1 MNNFKSFME
10 KFKKNMLIYIVVWLI
25 VAILLVAP
33 ITYTITQA
41 RLEGITWLQGITLHI
56 IDNIFKFPITV
67 IFENTYIHDFIEGMK
82 YYSII
87 YLVIVITAIY
97 KTLPKSSYDKIEHGS
112 SDWCEPGEQYRI
124 LSKKNGLILA
134 KDNYLPIDKTR
145 KCQRINCWTD
155 LVLVS
160 LLHIQNQMLIKC

>member
-112 SDWCEPGEQYRI
+112 SDWCQPGEQYKI

-145 KCQRINCWTD
+145 KCQCINCWTD
-155 LVLVS
+155 LVLVN
-160 LLHIQNQMLIKC
+160 LLRIQNQMLIKC